1 MEPGSGASAPPLL
14 SRRALFRK
22 KLSAKQLTLFTRQLA
37 TLVQVS
43 PLEESLRTIERQ
55 SEQEQVRRILG
66 SVHDSVVEGRRL
78 SEAMTREAASFP
90 PLYLDM
96 VPAGESAGP
105 LPQILDRMAHM
116 LERKPQRSKYS
127 LAGKERHR
135 PCNTRET
142 HS

>member
-43 PLEESLRTIERQ
+43 PLEESLRTIARQ

-66 SVHDSVVEGRRL
+66 SVHGAVVEGRRL
-78 SEAMTREAASFP
+78 SEA
-90 PLYLDM
+90 
-96 VPAGESAGP
+96 
-105 LPQILDRMAHM
+105 
-116 LERKPQRSKYS
+116 RSEEHTSELQS
-127 LAGKERHR
+127 LMRISYAVFCLQNKTNQ
-135 PCNTRET
+135 PNNQ
-142 HS
+142 

>member
-1 MEPGSGASAPPLL
+1 MEPGSGASAPPLR

-43 PLEESLRTIERQ
+43 PLEESLRTIARQ

-66 SVHDSVVEGRRL
+66 SVHGAVVEGRRL

-90 PLYLDM
+90 PPYRAL
-96 VPAGESAGP
+96 VSAGESSGP
-105 LPQILDRMAHM
+105 LPPILDRRADLIGPPAHVP
-116 LERKPQRSKYS
+116 R
-127 LAGKERHR
+127 
-135 PCNTRET
+135 T
-142 HS
+142 